1 MMSKK
6 DWIIVVG
13 VVVAA
18 LVLDGFSNW
27 FFSIVLKNNDFI
39 LGPVGLVFS
48 EGTDLSNVIGYK
60 KVIFSA
66 VLSSISLIIFCI
78 INLMLVQRL
87 LGFRVGLALVTSGLI
102 GETIGV
108 LFGKKVIN
116 WLVLSKVY
124 LNLTDIYLI
133 AGAFITIFFCI
144 KYRSIIFH
152 KNNLRTR
159 IFVDPDQY
167 IFCFY
172 VLFTYFIFTVSA
184 GMFFVIFLK
193 SYSLQT
199 NTSMFLSYNK
209 TIDSFLV
216 LFFILFSCFFFVM
229 FLAMVYFSNKI
240 YGPVYAFKKYVRDVI
255 LRESPEDRP
264 FNLRK
269 GDHFRD
275 LVNVAREL
283 KDKYGK
289 KKQ

>member
-6 DWIIVVG
+6 DWLIVVSVI
-13 VVVAA
+13 VVS
-18 LVLDGFSNW
+18 LFLDGFSRW
-27 FFSIVLKNNDFI
+27 FFSIVLKNNNFM
-39 LGPVGLVFS
+39 LGPIGLAFS
-48 EGTDLSNVIGYK
+48 EGVNLSSVIGYK
-60 KVIFSA
+60 KIIFSA

-108 LFGKKVIN
+108 FFGKTITS
-116 WLVLSKVY
+116 WLVLFKVY

-133 AGAFITIFFCI
+133 VGAFITIFFCI
-144 KYRSIIFH
+144 KCRSTIFR
-152 KNNLRTR
+152 KNNLRTK
-159 IFVDPDQY
+159 IFIDPGQY
-167 IFCFY
+167 VFCFY

-184 GMFFVIFLK
+184 GMFFIIFLK

-199 NTSMFLSYNK
+199 NTSMFLSHNN
-209 TIDSFLV
+209 TIGFFLV

-240 YGPVYAFKKYVRDVI
+240 YGPVYAFKKYVRGVI
-255 LRESPEDRP
+255 LTESPEDRP

-269 GDHFRD
+269 GDHFLD
-275 LVNVAREL
+275 LVDVAREL